1 MNEIKSWRW
10 QYLSVRYEE
19 RGEEQCCCCD
29 DDGLLLQSQQRKL
42 PIDFIEL
49 GEEEDDGSMSKLA
62 QYCRD
67 AGLEHMFLAC
77 LKLSPANVKKSQTTT
92 TTKMVRKDGM
102 EHDTTATPANVTTT
116 MTTTMINNNL
126 KAPSYGVLVQV
137 DHMNDRK
144 RYQWSLQSIC
154 DSNKC
159 LFFIRLCLTTT
170 TKTTTTTASAS
181 TTTLLATG
189 IKNPRHATI
198 FVGVIGDKDG
208 VKNVLKQW
216 RTSRVDVNSKNKPC
230 LERMMTILMEGVVV
244 GVDNNND
251 VLHGGSLDCSLDELK
266 ELITNI
272 YSNDWAK
279 AINHILVSV

>member
-77 LKLSPANVKKSQTTT
+77 MKLSPANEEKKSSTTT
-92 TTKMVRKDGM
+92 MVRKDGV
-102 EHDTTATPANVTTT
+102 EH
-116 MTTTMINNNL
+116 
-126 KAPSYGVLVQV
+126 PSYGVLVQV

-198 FVGVIGDKDG
+198 RWSHRR
-208 VKNVLKQW
+208 QRW
-216 RTSRVDVNSKNKPC
+216 CEECT
-230 LERMMTILMEGVVV
+230 
-244 GVDNNND
+244 
-251 VLHGGSLDCSLDELK
+251 
-266 ELITNI
+266 
-272 YSNDWAK
+272 
-279 AINHILVSV
+279 

>member
-198 FVGVIGDKDG
+198 RWSHRR
-208 VKNVLKQW
+208 QRW
-216 RTSRVDVNSKNKPC
+216 CEECT
-230 LERMMTILMEGVVV
+230 
-244 GVDNNND
+244 
-251 VLHGGSLDCSLDELK
+251 
-266 ELITNI
+266 
-272 YSNDWAK
+272 
-279 AINHILVSV
+279 